1 MDGFLIINKP
11 LGYTSRDV
19 VNHVSKAL
27 KTKKVGHTGTL
38 DPNASGIL
46 IIAIGK
52 ALKLIELMNDDD
64 KEYMAEVILGIE
76 TDTLDTD
83 SNATILRSENV
94 NLDDVVI
101 RDTVA
106 SFKGTYMQE
115 VPKYSAVKV
124 NGRKLYEYARN
135 NIPVELPKREVDIK
149 AIDII
154 GDIKRENGRIVFK
167 IKTTVSKG
175 TYIRSLVRDIGVKL
189 NVPAVMNTLVRTR
202 IGKLSLDDAYSL
214 DDIMNGNYHLITI
227 TDMFNEISTIPV
239 DNDTALKVSNGVVFD
254 NLFNDNLAFIT
265 DDNGKLLALYK
276 LENGKNRPY
285 KVFV

>member
-11 LGYTSRDV
+11 LGYTSRDT
-19 VNHVSKAL
+19 VNHVSKLL

-38 DPNASGIL
+38 DPNASGVL
-46 IIAIGK
+46 IIVVGK

-106 SFKGTYMQE
+106 SCKGTYMQE

-154 GDIKRENGRIVFK
+154 GDIKRENGKIVFK

>member
-1 MDGFLIINKP
+1 MDGFLIIDKP

-19 VNHVSKAL
+19 VNHVSKVL

-38 DPNASGIL
+38 DPNASGVL
-46 IIAIGK
+46 IIVVGK
-52 ALKLIELMNDDD
+52 ALKLIELMNDDE

-101 RDTVA
+101 RDTVN
-106 SFKGTYMQE
+106 SFKGRYMQE

-124 NGRKLYEYARN
+124 NGKKLYEYARN

-167 IKTTVSKG
+167 IKTSVSKG

-214 DDIMNGNYHLITI
+214 DDIMNGNYHLIKI

>member
-1 MDGFLIINKP
+1 MDGFLIIDKP

-19 VNHVSKAL
+19 VNHVSKVL

-38 DPNASGIL
+38 DPNASGVL
-46 IIAIGK
+46 IIVVGK

-239 DNDTALKVSNGVVFD
+239 DNDTALKVSNGVIFD

>member
-19 VNHVSKAL
+19 VNHVSKVL

-214 DDIMNGNYHLITI
+214 DDIMNGNYHLIKI

-239 DNDTALKVSNGVVFD
+239 DNFFVI
-254 NLFNDNLAFIT
+254 LFAFG
-265 DDNGKLLALYK
+265 N
-276 LENGKNRPY
+276 
-285 KVFV
+285 F